1 MKELNSTCRILGEKV
16 AAWAMAKEGLE
27 LHFRAQGFPWKR
39 KPTPKEEL
47 DLGDEIFR
55 APHFELLTKLMKE
68 VLVGRTL
75 KQQFTEER
83 ND

>member
-16 AAWAMAKEGLE
+16 AAWAMAKGGLE
-27 LHFRAQGFPWKR
+27 VLCRAQGFPWKL
-39 KPTPKEEL
+39 KPIPKEEL
-47 DLGDEIFR
+47 DLGDEIFW

-68 VLVGRTL
+68 VLVGRML

-83 ND
+83 DD